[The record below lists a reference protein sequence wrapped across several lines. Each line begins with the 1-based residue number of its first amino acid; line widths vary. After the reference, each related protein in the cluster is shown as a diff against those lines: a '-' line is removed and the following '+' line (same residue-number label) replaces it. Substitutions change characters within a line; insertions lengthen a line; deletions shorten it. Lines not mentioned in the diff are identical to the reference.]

1 MSLAEK
7 IQVEIPRGCV
17 SFTLMGQS
25 FMALPEGVLYWP
37 DEATLIVADLHL
49 EKGSS
54 FARKGTFLPP
64 YDSRA
69 TLRRLEGLINSLQ
82 PARIIS
88 LGDSFHDVAAATRLG
103 VDECAVI
110 ARMQQNR
117 EWIWVSGNHDPY
129 PPEALGGTPCDELV
143 IGPITFR
150 HEPLPYAKA
159 DARGEIAGHL
169 HPCSKVRGRA
179 RSVRRPCFIENG
191 TRAILP
197 AFGELTGGLNI
208 CNDAFAKVFEQPDS
222 ICIHMLGDQQVYSVS
237 PSQCRP
243 DRRG

>member
-1 MSLAEK
+1 MALPET
-7 IQVEIPRGCV
+7 IQDEMPLGSV

-25 FMALPEGVLYWP
+25 FLALPEGVLYWP

-69 TLRRLEGLINSLQ
+69 TLGRLERLINSLQ
-82 PARIIS
+82 PARLIA
-88 LGDSFHDVAAATRLG
+88 LGDSFHDVAAANRLG
-103 VDECAVI
+103 ADECAVI
-110 ARMQQNR
+110 NHMQQGR
-117 EWIWVSGNHDPY
+117 DWVWISGNHDPH
-129 PPEALGGTPCDELV
+129 PPEALGGRACDELS

-150 HEPLPYAKA
+150 HEPMQ
-159 DARGEIAGHL
+159 DAQGEIAGHL
-169 HPCSKVRGRA
+169 HPCSKVKGRA
-179 RSVRRPCFIENG
+179 RSVRRPCFIEDG
-191 TRAILP
+191 LRAILP

-208 CNDAFAKVFEQPDS
+208 CNDAFSGLFQQPDT
-222 ICIHMLGDQQVYSVS
+222 ICIHMLGDRQVYSVS
-237 PSQCRP
+237 PSLCKP

>member
-1 MSLAEK
+1 MALAEI
-7 IQVEIPRGCV
+7 IQDEAPLGSVR
-17 SFTLMGQS
+17 FTLMGQS
-25 FMALPEGVLYWP
+25 FVALPEGVLYWP
-37 DEATLIVADLHL
+37 QEATLIVADLHL

-69 TLRRLEGLINSLQ
+69 TLGRLERLIESLQ
-82 PARIIS
+82 PARIIA
-88 LGDSFHDVAAATRLG
+88 LGDSFHDVAAANRLG
-103 VDECAVI
+103 ADECAVI
-110 ARMQQNR
+110 SHMQQDR
-117 EWIWVSGNHDPY
+117 DWVWVSGNHDPY
-129 PPEALGGTPCDELV
+129 PPEALGGRACDELS

-150 HEPLPYAKA
+150 HEPMAGAK
-159 DARGEIAGHL
+159 GEIAGHL

-179 RSVRRPCFIENG
+179 RSVRRPCFIEDG

-208 CNDAFAKVFEQPDS
+208 CNDAFSGLFEQPDT
-222 ICIHMLGDQQVYSVS
+222 ICIHMLGDRQIYSVS
-237 PSQCRP
+237 PSHCRP

>member
-1 MSLAEK
+1 MALAEI
-7 IQVEIPRGCV
+7 IQDEAPLGSV

-25 FMALPEGVLYWP
+25 FVALPEGVLYWP

-69 TLRRLEGLINSLQ
+69 TLGRLEGLIKSLH
-82 PARIIS
+82 PARIIA
-88 LGDSFHDVAAATRLG
+88 LGDSFHDVAAANRLG
-103 VDECAVI
+103 ADECAVI
-110 ARMQQNR
+110 SQMQHGR
-117 EWIWVSGNHDPY
+117 DWVWVSGNHDPY
-129 PPEALGGTPCDELV
+129 PPEALGGRACDELS

-150 HEPLPYAKA
+150 HEPMPGAK
-159 DARGEIAGHL
+159 GEIAGHL

-179 RSVRRPCFIENG
+179 RSVRRPCFIEDG

-208 CNDAFAKVFEQPDS
+208 CNDAFSGLFELPDT
-222 ICIHMLGDQQVYSVS
+222 ICIHMLGDRQIYSVS
-237 PSQCRP
+237 PSHCRP
-243 DRRG
+243 DRRS